1 MHCNELRKKWKCT
14 SVITVNTER
23 KRFMRD
29 FLMVVEIIISILLI
43 VVVVAQTGK
52 SAGMGGAVSGA
63 ADSVF
68 GGKERGVDGFLS
80 RCTVVLATLFVLVSL
95 ALDLV
100 LSSY

>member
-1 MHCNELRKKWKCT
+1 
-14 SVITVNTER
+14 
-23 KRFMRD
+23 MRD

-43 VVVVAQTGK
+43 VVVV
-52 SAGMGGAVSGA
+52 AGMGGAVSGA

-80 RCTVVLATLFVLVSL
+80 RCTVVLATLFILVSL

>member
-1 MHCNELRKKWKCT
+1 MHCNELRKKWKFT

-80 RCTVVLATLFVLVSL
+80 RCTVVLATLFILVSL

>member
-1 MHCNELRKKWKCT
+1 
-14 SVITVNTER
+14 
-23 KRFMRD
+23 MRD

-52 SAGMGGAVSGA
+52 SAGMGGA
-63 ADSVF
+63 DSVF
-68 GGKERGVDGFLS
+68 GGKERGVAGFLS

>member
-1 MHCNELRKKWKCT
+1 
-14 SVITVNTER
+14 
-23 KRFMRD
+23 MRD

-52 SAGMGGAVSGA
+52 SAGMGGAVSGG

>member
-1 MHCNELRKKWKCT
+1 
-14 SVITVNTER
+14 
-23 KRFMRD
+23 MRD

-80 RCTVVLATLFVLVSL
+80 RCTVVLATLFILVSL
-95 ALDLV
+95 ALDLEFLLIHKKPYPMVGFFYRYIEV
-100 LSSY
+100 L

>member
-1 MHCNELRKKWKCT
+1 
-14 SVITVNTER
+14 
-23 KRFMRD
+23 MRD

-68 GGKERGVDGFLS
+68 GGKERGVDGFL
-80 RCTVVLATLFVLVSL
+80 
-95 ALDLV
+95 
-100 LSSY
+100 

>member
-1 MHCNELRKKWKCT
+1 
-14 SVITVNTER
+14 
-23 KRFMRD
+23 MRD

-80 RCTVVLATLFVLVSL
+80 RCTVVLATLFILVSL
-95 ALDLV
+95 LIHKKPYPTVGFFYRYIEV
-100 LSSY
+100 L